1 MVLRARHNERV
12 PSPRKS
18 GRARR
23 EFSAGGVVF
32 RHTSQGPEFAL
43 IEADGRWSLPKG
55 NIEKGEKPDATAL
68 REISEETGLPLRQL
82 RIVRPLPEVTYAF
95 QWKGVLVFKV
105 VYNFLVELTGDAPL
119 RPQLSEIQDVRWFG
133 AEAARR
139 TISFKNSQATLDAAI
154 AGLEDM
160 RKAS

>member
-1 MVLRARHNERV
+1 MPA
-12 PSPRKS
+12 PRKS

-32 RHTSQGPEFAL
+32 RHTTHGPEFVL

-55 NIEKGEKPDATAL
+55 NVEEGEKPEATAL
-68 REISEETGLPLRQL
+68 REISEETGLPVRQL

-95 QWKGVLVFKV
+95 QWNGVLVFKL

-119 RPQLSEIQDVRWFG
+119 EPQLSEIHDVRWFG
-133 AEAARR
+133 PDAARR
-139 TISFKNSQATLDAAI
+139 TISFKNSQATLEAAI
-154 AGLEDM
+154 AGLEELEQ
-160 RKAS
+160 AS